1 MAALGQDVRYGLR
14 QLRRSPGFA
23 IAAALTLALGI
34 SATTTVFSFVDAV
47 LLRPLPY
54 PHPERLVVAWNERQE
69 KTKETLSYP
78 NFLDFQRRATAFEYM
93 AVYHRRRFN
102 VAAAG
107 APERVQGAAVSLQF
121 FRTLGVAPVRGR
133 DFAAGEDQPGRDQ
146 VVVVSD
152 RFWRQQLGGD
162 SAAVGRH
169 VRVDGVPLTVI
180 GVIPSALGFPAAT
193 DLWIP
198 ISREA
203 KWLIESRGLQGY
215 TALARLRSGAT
226 QAQAQDQ
233 MATIAASLA
242 AEYPRDNEGWTLRLE
257 SFQHALAGDLRP
269 TLLLLFGSAAV
280 LLLVAAVNLANM
292 LLARAAGRQRE
303 MALRRAVGAGTGR
316 LVRQL
321 LTENLVLA
329 GVGGALGVLGA
340 VWGVDLWRAAWTDPS
355 GSPAQ
360 AGVDWRVVVFALT
373 TTVATA
379 LLFGLAPALRITR
392 AGLSDMLRGA
402 TTTSRLRPMGR
413 VLVAGEIALALL
425 LAIGGSLLVRSLLR
439 LQAVDPG
446 FDAEGVL
453 TARVALPAASYTEPK
468 RVIAFYQEFLREAG
482 ALPGVEAAGAAEPVP
497 FTSGSGS
504 YGFAI
509 QGRPAAPVQE
519 WPIADWVSTTPD
531 YFRALRIPLVRGRL
545 LDARDDGESPDVM
558 VINETMAR
566 RFWPGQDPVGA
577 RLTFEAGQKHWIEV
591 VGVVA
596 DVRSQ
601 DLGRPAIP
609 QVFVAHAQWGDPAL
623 SLAVRTSGDPL
634 ALAAPLR
641 AILRR
646 LDPEVPLAE
655 VRTMEQTLAASTVPA
670 RLRTAIFGGFATLA
684 LVLAAV
690 GIYGVMAYLVSQRE
704 REIAVRMALG
714 ARRGEVVRG
723 VIAHSL
729 LLAAPGL
736 ILGLAGALVAGRAL
750 RAFLYQVTPTDPVV
764 LGLAASS
771 VALLVTAAALVPAR
785 RAANTDAMAALRAD

>member
-1 MAALGQDVRYGLR
+1 MTTLGQDVRYGLR

-34 SATTTVFSFVDAV
+34 STTTTVFSFVDAA

-54 PHPERLVVAWNERQE
+54 PHPERLMVAWNERRE

-78 NFLDFQRRATAFEYM
+78 NFLDYQRRATVFEFM

-102 VAAAG
+102 VAATAV
-107 APERVQGAAVSLQF
+107 PQRVQGAAVSLQF
-121 FRTLGVAPVRGR
+121 FRTLGVTPVRGR
-133 DFAAGEDQPGRDQ
+133 DFAAGEDQAGRDQ

-152 RFWRQQLGGD
+152 RFWRAQLAGD
-162 SAAVGRH
+162 PAAVGRP

-180 GVIPSALGFPAAT
+180 GVVPAALGFPTAT

-203 KWLIESRGLQGY
+203 QWLIESRGLQGY
-215 TALARLRSGAT
+215 TALGRLRSGAT
-226 QAQAQDQ
+226 ESQAQDQ
-233 MATIAASLA
+233 MVAIAGSLA
-242 AEYPRDNEGWTLRLE
+242 AEYPRENEGWTVRLE

-269 TLLLLFGSAAV
+269 TLLLLFASAGV

-303 MALRRAVGAGTGR
+303 MALRRAIGAGTGR

-329 GVGGALGVLGA
+329 GLGGALGVLGA

-360 AGVDWRVVVFALT
+360 AGVDWRVVLFALT

-413 VLVAGEIALALL
+413 ILVAGEIALALL
-425 LAIGGSLLVRSLLR
+425 LGIGGSLLVRSLLR

-453 TARVALPAASYTEPK
+453 TARIALPAATYGEPK
-468 RVIAFYQEFLREAG
+468 RVIAFYRDFLREAS
-482 ALPGVEAAGAAEPVP
+482 ALPGVVAAGGAEPVP
-497 FTSGSGS
+497 FTSGGGS

-509 QGRPAAPVQE
+509 QGRPAVPVQE
-519 WPIADWVSTTPD
+519 WPIADWVSATPE
-531 YFRALRIPLVRGRL
+531 YFRALRIRLVHGRL
-545 LDARDDGESPDVM
+545 LEARDDAQSTDVM
-558 VINETMAR
+558 VINQTMAR
-566 RFWPGQDPVGA
+566 MFWPGQDPVGA
-577 RLTFEAGQKHWIEV
+577 RLTFEAGQAHWIEV

-601 DLGRPAIP
+601 DLGRPALP
-609 QVFVAHAQWGDPAL
+609 QVFVAHAQWGDPTL

-634 ALAAPLR
+634 ALAGPIR

-646 LDPEVPLAE
+646 LDPDIPLAE

-714 ARRGEVVRG
+714 ARRGEVVRE
-723 VIAHSL
+723 VIGHSL
-729 LLAAPGL
+729 RLAAPGL
-736 ILGLAGALVAGRAL
+736 VLGLAGAVAAGRAL

-764 LGLAASS
+764 LGVAATG